1 MLFLWRSH
9 QRHFRWSIFTESIYM
24 VFWVHFRWFS
34 QNLQNPQTVFFN
46 RYAFECNT
54 LYTRRSTRRHQIA
67 QGYRRKAGP
76 APYGAWFARKVQLYP
91 KKTNLLLKTPQNT
104 PYQPTNGRISA
115 GSDPFRHPKIAR
127 ERVSTY
133 ANKKARNLSSSRTIA
148 LDRFFSTKKIFFQER
163 KPHFWAFREL
173 IFRRN
178 FILL

>member
-1 MLFLWRSH
+1 
-9 QRHFRWSIFTESIYM
+9 M
-24 VFWVHFRWFS
+24 VFWVHFCWFS
-34 QNLQNPQTVFFN
+34 QNLQNPQTTFFN
-46 RYAFECNT
+46 RCAFGCNT
-54 LYTRRSTRRHQIA
+54 LCARRSNRRHQRD
-67 QGYRRKAGP
+67 QVYRRKAGP

-115 GSDPFRHPKIAR
+115 GSGPFRHPKIVP

-133 ANKKARNLSSSRTIA
+133 ANKKARNLSSSRTIIA

-163 KPHFWAFREL
+163 KPHFWAFREP